1 MESPSII
8 GNVVFLLLY
17 AVILVV
23 PIAFAVWF
31 YRSINRMVEAVTGIR
46 QDIGRIADG
55 VAERS
60 HHL

>member
-1 MESPSII
+1 M
-8 GNVVFLLLY
+8 Y
-17 AVILVV
+17 AAFLVV